1 MLSLHLWDLST
12 LVTFRRRF
20 CRGQL
25 AVRLHVLPQGSMS
38 LPAAQFRRVTG
49 FRHAT
54 QWVNLQRERSFTSQF
69 QRPSTSISP
78 TVRSMLGEFDLATN
92 RRQLSDCSDRSV
104 DACNLTIDV
113 DALSPVF
120 EA

>member
-1 MLSLHLWDLST
+1 MLEHADGSVMCISEILKSLG
-12 LVTFRRRF
+12 VA
-20 CRGQL
+20 L
-25 AVRLHVLPQGSMS
+25 ASGKV
-38 LPAAQFRRVTG
+38 
-49 FRHAT
+49 
-54 QWVNLQRERSFTSQF
+54 
-69 QRPSTSISP
+69 
-78 TVRSMLGEFDLATN
+78 ATN